1 MEQNQTKIETQH
13 FKLFWHKY
21 GNAISSVIMVV
32 LLIMVGWQYWQH
44 REVKLTTQASA
55 IYENLL
61 ASYANKNSVQAQALA
76 NQIIEDYSRTPYA
89 TMAAFLLAKQAVE
102 QNQLPVAIDKLQWVV
117 KHTNDPSFKAIAQIR
132 LARVLLANQQIPQAL
147 DVANAV
153 TTKDFL
159 AEADS
164 IKGDSYV
171 ALKQFPQA
179 KAAYQQALAIMPKE
193 SALYSYV
200 EMKLNNV

>member
-13 FKLFWHKY
+13 FKFFWQKY
-21 GNAISSVIMVV
+21 GNAISSIILVV
-32 LLIMVGWQYWQH
+32 LLIMVGWQYWQR

-55 IYENLL
+55 VYESLL
-61 ASYANKNSVQAQALA
+61 VSYANKNDPQTQALA
-76 NQIIEDYSRTPYA
+76 NQIIDDYSRTPYA

-102 QNQLPVAIDKLQWVV
+102 QNQLTVAIDKLQWVV

-132 LARVLLANQQIPQAL
+132 WARVLLADQKITQAL

-153 TTKDFL
+153 DAKEFL
-159 AEADS
+159 AEADA